1 MADEAALDQALSD
14 LGTQVDDLAAAA
26 QAIVEKVSALPDAPD
41 LSDEIATI
49 QGFGGKVSE
58 TTAAL
63 KDAVAAPA
71 ETTPPD
77 EPVEEEPPVEP
88 VT

>member
-14 LGTQVDDLAAAA
+14 LGTQVDELAAAA
-26 QAIVEKVSALPDAPD
+26 QTIVEKVSNLPDAPD
-41 LSDEIATI
+41 LTDEIATI

-63 KDAVAAPA
+63 KDAAATDA
-71 ETTPPD
+71 EPTNGGTVEEP
-77 EPVEEEPPVEP
+77 PVEEEPV
-88 VT
+88 